1 MRCALLYVQDCI
13 CRYESIGVTLYAG
26 GMAMRVL
33 VSACESV
40 TMAVGM

>member
-13 CRYESIGVTLYAG
+13 YGYESIGVMLYAR
-26 GMAMRVL
+26 GMTMCVL
-33 VSACESV
+33 VSACESA